1 MTTQRSPATFPPADA
16 RRHPRFDWAVVA
28 LASLMLFGVHLDAWA
43 HHRFA
48 LETFFTPWH
57 GLLYSG
63 YALLALLLVVRA
75 WRGGGVR
82 PGTMPAGYEWSL
94 VGAGLFALGGLGD
107 LLWHT
112 LFGIEVDVEA
122 LLSPPHLLLALGA
135 GLMVTGPLR
144 AALARSETRA
154 PWPALAS
161 LALLLSLLTFFTT
174 YANPLAEAGELMG
187 DLGSALGVA
196 GVLVQAALL
205 SGVVL
210 FAVRHFEL
218 PRLGITLLVTLSS
231 ALMLLV
237 HADYALLP
245 ALIVTGLLADGGY
258 AWLRPSA
265 GRAHAFQAFA
275 ALVPATLF
283 GLVLATLALGGSL
296 VWSVTLTAGA
306 VTLAALAGWLL
317 GLAFLPRRERP

>member
-1 MTTQRSPATFPPADA
+1 MTTHRPPATFPPADA
-16 RRHPRFDWAVVA
+16 QRHPRFDWAVVA
-28 LASLMLFGVHLDAWA
+28 LAGLMLFGVHLDAWA

-75 WRGGGVR
+75 GRGGGVR
-82 PGTMPAGYEWSL
+82 PGAMPAGYGWSL

-107 LLWHT
+107 LVWHT

-122 LLSPPHLLLALGA
+122 LISPPHLLLALGA
-135 GLMVTGPLR
+135 GLMVMGPLR
-144 AALARSETRA
+144 AALARGETQA

-174 YANPLAEAGELMG
+174 DANPLTEAGELMG
-187 DLGSALGVA
+187 DLGPALGVA

-237 HADYALLP
+237 HANYALLP
-245 ALIVTGLLADGGY
+245 ALVTAGLLADGGY

-265 GRAHAFQAFA
+265 GRARAFQAFA

-283 GLVLATLALGGSL
+283 GLVLATLALGGIL
-296 VWSVTLTAGA
+296 AWSVTLVAGA
-306 VTLAALAGWLL
+306 VTLAALTGWLL
-317 GLAFLPRRERP
+317 GLAFLPFTPTP